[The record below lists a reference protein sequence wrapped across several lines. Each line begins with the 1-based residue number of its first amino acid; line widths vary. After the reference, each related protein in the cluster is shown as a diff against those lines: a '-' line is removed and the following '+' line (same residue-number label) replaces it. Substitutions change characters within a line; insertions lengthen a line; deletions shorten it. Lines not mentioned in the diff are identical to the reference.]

1 MKRLIVLLVCL
12 CMLLTSCSSTNRLI
26 YSEVNFWSIV
36 FRGDDYLCCTVL
48 EKILKSVETK
58 DTELLLSLFS
68 ENSKADCPE
77 LDEQV
82 EILFNY
88 LSGQLISL
96 GKFIGLP
103 NTFSTY
109 TEGEL
114 VKESHIPTYD
124 INTTDGSY
132 RLTFEQVEIDSNDT
146 GNEGLVSLYVI
157 RAEDDEDTTSA
168 YRMSGEYIPG
178 IHVGVS
184 DDEVND
190 E

>member
-1 MKRLIVLLVCL
+1 MKKIAIVLICM
-12 CMLLTSCSSTNRLI
+12 CMLLTSCSSREKVI
-26 YSEVNFWSIV
+26 YSNLDFFDAI
-36 FRGDDYLCCTVL
+36 FRSDDYVCRTVL
-48 EKILKSVETK
+48 DDIICSIETK
-58 DTELLLSLFS
+58 DKERLLSLFS
-68 ENSKADCPE
+68 EKSKADCPE

-132 RLTFEQVEIDSNDT
+132 RLTFEYVEIDSNDM